1 MNPHYSAF
9 IDLGKTLAHE
19 KGLSWNMPLDET
31 GAACDGVG
39 WNLTIIAGDVPPP
52 TYYLRDLGPDAKALA
67 IVNAER
73 AERDLTPLP
82 RRPLSSAWQDLIKA
96 AVAEQLLFK
105 RNTTGHVMQNIAR
118 PLRVV
123 ATCVEKDP
131 WQLTVDDLRLA
142 IRVGKAIQ
150 ATGKLGDLVVG
161 IIKTVLDAQHICDA
175 GHCIS
180 SLDSSAHE
188 NEKRDQGETYL
199 VAGRVARRPGGA
211 QARGTAT

>member
-1 MNPHYSAF
+1 MRQRRLESYRRCRRRP
-9 IDLGKTLAHE
+9 
-19 KGLSWNMPLDET
+19 
-31 GAACDGVG
+31 
-39 WNLTIIAGDVPPP
+39 PPP

-73 AERDLTPLP
+73 AERGLTPLP

-105 RNTTGHVMQNIAR
+105 RNTSGHVMQNIAR

-123 ATCVEKDP
+123 ATCVETEP

-161 IIKTVLDAQHICDA
+161 VIKTVLDAQHICDA
-175 GHCIS
+175 GQLYS
-180 SLDSSAHE
+180 SLAVPRMKMKSAI
-188 NEKRDQGETYL
+188 KAKAYL
-199 VAGRVARRPGGA
+199 VAG
-211 QARGTAT
+211 